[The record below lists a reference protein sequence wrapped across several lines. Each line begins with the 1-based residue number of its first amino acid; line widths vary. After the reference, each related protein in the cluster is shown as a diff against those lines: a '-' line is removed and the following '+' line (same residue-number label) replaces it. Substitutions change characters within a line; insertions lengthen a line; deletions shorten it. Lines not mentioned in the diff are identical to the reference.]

1 MPTNY
6 LVRILLLA
14 PSARQNA
21 INTWVRNNLDAAGAN
36 WLSVGL
42 NATGS
47 GAATFYWF
55 NAALTVPNFRL
66 IAAQLLQMSSIAL
79 PGNFDSMTLAEKF
92 TWFRSQFAAIR
103 TATGIRLRV
112 YNNDGVWD
120 NPQDELTASGLKA
133 IDPLIN

>member
-42 NATGS
+42 NTTGS

-79 PGNFDSMTLAEKF
+79 PGNFDSIWIE
-92 TWFRSQFAAIR
+92 
-103 TATGIRLRV
+103 G
-112 YNNDGVWD
+112 D
-120 NPQDELTASGLKA
+120 
-133 IDPLIN
+133 